1 MQSLETRLNVIESW
15 KEEMQVE
22 MVSRLLEQIAT
33 RLDMNL
39 NMYLPTVAIIGKDLT
54 MLETKFK

>member
-1 MQSLETRLNVIESW
+1 MQAIDVRLSVIESW